1 MSSDVD
7 WPSALAK
14 RPPVSLRADLRD
26 GLCYEVRLAEHSQH
40 PFPLYLAGILE
51 NSLLVDFFFNSL

>member
-1 MSSDVD
+1 MSPDVG

-26 GLCYEVRLAEHSQH
+26 GLCYEVRPAEHSQH

-51 NSLLVDFFFNSL
+51 NNLFVDFLF